1 MANIRIDDQQF
12 QFLKEY
18 EAKTGV
24 RAAKCVEEAVES
36 WLLCIAPVR
45 LEALSQEPLRALRRF
60 VVRRGL
66 ELCSKW

>member
-1 MANIRIDDQQF
+1 
-12 QFLKEY
+12 
-18 EAKTGV
+18 V